1 MRSEGR
7 VGRAIYAGGGGPIN
21 RVTDHVRE
29 VDNGPVAEAIPE
41 AICEP
46 APPLEA
52 ISDLVYASHPGMEAF
67 RGPQRVD
74 EVLYCLQQMAGLQ
87 PRLPDC
93 HYGEVNCIDDGRHA
107 ARAIPEMD

>member
-1 MRSEGR
+1 M
-7 VGRAIYAGGGGPIN
+7 
-21 RVTDHVRE
+21 RE

-67 RGPQRVD
+67 RGPHRVD

-93 HYGEVNCIDDGRHA
+93 HYGEVNCIDDGRPRGSGHP
-107 ARAIPEMD
+107 RMD